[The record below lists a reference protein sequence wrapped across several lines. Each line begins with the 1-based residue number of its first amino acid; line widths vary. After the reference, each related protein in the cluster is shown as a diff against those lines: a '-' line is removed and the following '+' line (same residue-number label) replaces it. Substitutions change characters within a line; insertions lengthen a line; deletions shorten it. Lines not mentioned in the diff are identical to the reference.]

1 MKTFEFLNQNNGAS
15 NQDLNSSKSQE
26 RKFFLTVPYL
36 GKPSTTFFKINGF
49 NQKQIGHRNHTH
61 IQNHQNF

>member
-1 MKTFEFLNQNNGAS
+1 MRES
-15 NQDLNSSKSQE
+15 
-26 RKFFLTVPYL
+26 FFLQFRIWENRQPLFQKKKNIYT
-36 GKPSTTFFKINGF
+36 GF